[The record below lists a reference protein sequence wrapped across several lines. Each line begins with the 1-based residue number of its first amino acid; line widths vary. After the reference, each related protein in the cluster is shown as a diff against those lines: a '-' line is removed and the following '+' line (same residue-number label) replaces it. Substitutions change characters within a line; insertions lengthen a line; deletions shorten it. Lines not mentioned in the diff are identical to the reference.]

1 MSEYESIKQIADHI
15 RFRGT
20 TEQSVLNL
28 LQEVYN
34 RGYRRGQLN
43 QITINHKTRHK
54 YLVLLDWMK
63 TQLTQFSFYTKRPEY
78 TTFLDGI
85 NDISSQY
92 LYENALGHSGY
103 GQPCRYKAPHQK
115 EIIVDGESVVLDYN
129 KEINYLL
136 VDLCGLLLEKET
148 NQ

>member
-1 MSEYESIKQIADHI
+1 MSDYESIKQIAEHI

-20 TEQSVLNL
+20 TEQAVLNL

-34 RGYRRGQLN
+34 KGYRKGQLN

-85 NDISSQY
+85 TDISSQF

-103 GQPCRYKAPHQK
+103 GQPCRYQAPQQK
-115 EIIVDGESVVLDYN
+115 DIVVDGEAVVLDYN
-129 KEINYLL
+129 KDINYLL